1 MQVTW
6 QQPSCLSWWFWQSA
20 LVLEP
25 LFPAKGEIAFYFHF
39 ICCILFSVLTIQS
52 NLTLYNFFFLRFI
65 HRLPAISMV
74 GIAAMWP
81 MLPFFMTTVVFSL
94 LVGRTPAFFNGCS
107 LEVTTEPS
115 SCNLTVYSCPLEG
128 STAVPN
134 SLLCCSD
141 CLNCVL
147 CYWVFHYMLV
157 QSQFCLWSRYN
168 YRDCLRGR
176 GWA

>member
-6 QQPSCLSWWFWQSA
+6 QHTSCLSWWFWQSA

-25 LFPAKGEIAFYFHF
+25 LFPAKGEILLHF
-39 ICCILFSVLTIQS
+39 IFNIDHSVKSYFIQLFFS
-52 NLTLYNFFFLRFI
+52 RFI
-65 HRLPAISMV
+65 HRLPAISVV

-81 MLPFFMTTVVFSL
+81 MLPFSMTTVVFSL

-134 SLLCCSD
+134 SLLCCPD
-141 CLNCVL
+141 CLNCVQ

-157 QSQFCLWSRYN
+157 QSQFCLWSRNN

-176 GWA
+176 GCA